1 MKAGKLKFTGKTRFG
16 VDALRELAGG
26 KHPDGRSEVT
36 AEGWGGKISDVFNF
50 LKRRKGPSLSVEQ
63 MNEIAAR
70 GWTGR
75 RVRWR
80 NWE

>member
-1 MKAGKLKFTGKTRFG
+1 MNAGKLKSTGKTRFG

-26 KHPDGRSEVT
+26 EVT
-36 AEGWGGKISDVFNF
+36 AEGWGGKISDIFNF
-50 LKRRKGPSLSVEQ
+50 LKRRKGPSLSVEE
-63 MNEIAAR
+63 MHEIAAR
-70 GWTGR
+70 GWAGR